1 MTFVIRQGR
10 NRDTGTLTSAID
22 NREQQYVDDEMPWYT
37 ECADHST
44 NCGHY
49 SRRIAESMAA
59 HPGEWCELCQMI
71 DEFRRDPLR
80 DHLPREARA
89 RLVAMLALWNDP
101 YEWDLDKAVADAER
115 DVAEMSDEEVNGKVG
130 ASVLAL
136 DCD

>member
-49 SRRIAESMAA
+49 SRRVAESMAA
-59 HPGEWCELCQMI
+59 HPGEWCELCWMI
-71 DEFRRDPLR
+71 YDARRRNQEDDELPRDP
-80 DHLPREARA
+80 RA
-89 RLVAMLALWNDP
+89 RLAAMLARYADP
-101 YEWDLDKAVADAER
+101 HGWDER
-115 DVAEMSDEEVNGKVG
+115 TLEFAREDVARMSDEEVHTKVG
-130 ASVLAL
+130 ASVLGL
-136 DCD
+136 DRD